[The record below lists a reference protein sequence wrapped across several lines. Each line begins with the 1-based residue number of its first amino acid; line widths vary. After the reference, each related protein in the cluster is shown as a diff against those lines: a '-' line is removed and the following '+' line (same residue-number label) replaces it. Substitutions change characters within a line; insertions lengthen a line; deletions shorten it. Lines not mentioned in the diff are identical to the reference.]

1 MEPAVGVQ
9 VRDGRVLA
17 VVVEGAVTVQEYIVD
32 FLAQFVKIV
41 DQAARCKIAW
51 TRKLRLLAAL
61 ACL

>member
-17 VVVEGAVTVQEYIVD
+17 VVVEGAVMVQEYIVD
-32 FLAQFVKIV
+32 FLAQSAKIA
-41 DQAARCKIAW
+41 DQAARCKTAW
-51 TRKLRLLAAL
+51 TRKLHLLAAL